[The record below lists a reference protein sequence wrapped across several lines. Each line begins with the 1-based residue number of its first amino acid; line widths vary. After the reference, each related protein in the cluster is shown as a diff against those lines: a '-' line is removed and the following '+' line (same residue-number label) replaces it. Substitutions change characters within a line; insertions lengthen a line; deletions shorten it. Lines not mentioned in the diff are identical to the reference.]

1 MVRRKFRKGGSSMTI
16 IFSRNKQHADDI
28 KLALSLDAP
37 LIIDNHITILN
48 LNSLYEWLQT
58 IDKVVDGTLYMDDFI
73 KDILFKGQKEG
84 RHLYEFRGFSIAYD
98 TTKDDNVMF
107 LSFYK

>member
-1 MVRRKFRKGGSSMTI
+1 MTI
-16 IFSRNKQHADDI
+16 TFSRNKQRAEDI
-28 KLALSLDAP
+28 KLALSLKAP

-84 RHLYEFRGFSIAYD
+84 RHLYEFRGFTIAYK
-98 TTKDDNVMF
+98 TTVNSDKTYVFEFN
-107 LSFYK
+107 

>member
-1 MVRRKFRKGGSSMTI
+1 MTI
-16 IFSRNKQHADDI
+16 IFSKNEQHAEDI

-37 LIIDNHITILN
+37 LIIDERITILN

-73 KDILFKGQKEG
+73 KDILFKGQEEG
-84 RHLYEFRGFSIAYD
+84 RHLYEFRGFIIVYD
-98 TTKDDNVMF
+98 TTKNGNSYVF
-107 LSFYK
+107 KFI